1 MNIKQ
6 LSIFVENKPGRAYAV
21 VDTLSKNNINIS
33 ALSISESSEY
43 GIMRVISDDPENAK
57 VLLRNSGVMVKI
69 TDVIAI
75 PMGHK
80 PGELSKL
87 LKILTDSDISVEY
100 MYAFVNK
107 ANNGAVL
114 ITKTNDNDKAVETL
128 KLSEIIPL
136 TESELF

>member
-87 LKILTDSDISVEY
+87 LKILTDADISVEY

-114 ITKTNDNDKAVETL
+114 ITKTDDNEKAVETL
-128 KLSEIIPL
+128 KSSGIIPL
-136 TESELF
+136 TENDLF